1 MKFYLAKP
9 RHEQL
14 ALVYGSVAFSTS
26 LEEGMSAIAKRYYD
40 KAKKLRVKSKD
51 STNSKSV

>member
-1 MKFYLAKP
+1 MKVYLAKP

-26 LEEGMSAIAKRYYD
+26 LEEGMSAIAKKYYD
-40 KAKKLRVKSKD
+40 KAQSLRAKRKD
-51 STNSKSV
+51 STDSKLA